1 MKISTRIIF
10 VLGFVWLIFDALVS
24 KTMMSAAHVGYA
36 SDFYGQES
44 FTQKEFRSIMNG
56 HYLKLDRSIPNL
68 IGPAV
73 LLAIG
78 WLGEIIVTKRS
89 NNEPTGSGR

>member
-1 MKISTRIIF
+1 MKIFIRIIF
-10 VLGFVWLIFDALVS
+10 VIGFVWLIFDALVS
-24 KTMMSAAHVGYA
+24 KTMMSASHVGYA

-44 FTQKEFRSIMNG
+44 FTQKEFRSIMDG

-68 IGPAV
+68 IGPGV

-78 WLGEIIVTKRS
+78 WLGEIFIIKKARTR
-89 NNEPTGSGR
+89 T

>member
-1 MKISTRIIF
+1 MKIPFRIIF
-10 VLGFVWLIFDALVS
+10 VLGLGWLIFDALVS
-24 KTMMSAAHVGYA
+24 KTMMSAAHAGYA

-44 FTQKEFRSIMNG
+44 FTQKEFRSIMDG
-56 HYLKLDRSIPNL
+56 HYLRLDRSIPNL

-78 WLGEIIVTKRS
+78 WLGEIFVGKKSKHESR
-89 NNEPTGSGR
+89 